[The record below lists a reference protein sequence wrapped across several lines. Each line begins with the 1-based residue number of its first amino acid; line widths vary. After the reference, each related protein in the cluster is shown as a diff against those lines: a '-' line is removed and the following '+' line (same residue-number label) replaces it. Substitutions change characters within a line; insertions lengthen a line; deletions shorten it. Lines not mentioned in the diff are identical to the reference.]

1 LQSGEIWHAVPDAH
15 TTQAPLGDGSGVL
28 LETDSGT
35 GGNREAHMALVG
47 RDHNIIHDL
56 GTIPAG
62 ATSQISF
69 AAASKTA
76 VAFIFN
82 LNNGQ
87 EAQDSWRLYLWT
99 TQSHQLRLVASNPTD
114 AKGQPLHGGWITPTL
129 TSQYLYWIQAS
140 ANVAGWGGS
149 SLMQYDLATG
159 ITRRLYAG
167 LTEAFVP
174 YRNTILFTGIVPDP
188 PHYDPSDTSGA
199 PEQMYAVDQTSGQ
212 SLPVPAGITAAT
224 DVANN
229 IITDGNM
236 IIWNTWEGGL
246 RAWKASWGR
255 SITLVPN
262 IDSTWP
268 EIQKLGLS
276 DATMPALYGH
286 FLVFNP
292 SETYVLDLHT
302 NTFAQ
307 IVTTPDNEDVTGP
320 WMSVEAYTTQNSYD
334 RATNVGTYNQYLVNL
349 SQLPDLPSCK

>member
-1 LQSGEIWHAVPDAH
+1 
-15 TTQAPLGDGSGVL
+15 
-28 LETDSGT
+28 
-35 GGNREAHMALVG
+35 
-47 RDHNIIHDL
+47 
-56 GTIPAG
+56 
-62 ATSQISF
+62 
-69 AAASKTA
+69 
-76 VAFIFN
+76 
-82 LNNGQ
+82 
-87 EAQDSWRLYLWT
+87 
-99 TQSHQLRLVASNPTD
+99 
-114 AKGQPLHGGWITPTL
+114 
-129 TSQYLYWIQAS
+129 
-140 ANVAGWGGS
+140 
-149 SLMQYDLATG
+149 
-159 ITRRLYAG
+159 
-167 LTEAFVP
+167 
-174 YRNTILFTGIVPDP
+174 
-188 PHYDPSDTSGA
+188 
-199 PEQMYAVDQTSGQ
+199 
-212 SLPVPAGITAAT
+212 
-224 DVANN
+224 
-229 IITDGNM
+229 M